1 MLHMML
7 IAALVASAAPEATAV
22 AATDQPAA
30 AAQVKKKQKE
40 KKVCRR
46 EVPTGSIMAERT
58 CKSQREWDELTAS
71 GQDTLRQVRDRSSST
86 MGIPAN

>member
-1 MLHMML
+1 MAYLMLL
-7 IAALVASAAPEATAV
+7 AALVANASPDAPAAKPA
-22 AATDQPAA
+22 DQAA
-30 AAQVKKKQKE
+30 AAATTKKQKE

-86 MGIPAN
+86 MGTPAN

>member
-1 MLHMML
+1 MAYLL
-7 IAALVASAAPEATAV
+7 LLAALVANASPDAPSATPADQSAPVAT
-22 AATDQPAA
+22 T
-30 AAQVKKKQKE
+30 KKVKE

-71 GQDTLRQVRDRSSST
+71 GQDTLKQVRDRSSST